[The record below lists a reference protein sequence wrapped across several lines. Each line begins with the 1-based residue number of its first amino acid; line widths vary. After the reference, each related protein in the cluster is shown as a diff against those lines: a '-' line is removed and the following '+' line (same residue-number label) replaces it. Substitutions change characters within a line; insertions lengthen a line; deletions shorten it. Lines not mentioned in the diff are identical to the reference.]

1 MFGTHVP
8 KHVVGDD
15 LGHPLNA
22 QICSRRRH
30 DLAPRRRQ
38 MWATT
43 WPHDKLH
50 QHVLWGEGGAGTWH
64 NAKSCQDGRTWPRTV
79 WFQHVASST
88 SSRNAFS
95 MWAGSEPAPPHGPNS
110 SPLDRPPPPTHVTL
124 RRNPKPSAPQ
134 GPSKFRLTR
143 DGLYVMIM
151 KKTSGRSM

>member
-15 LGHPLNA
+15 LGPPLNA
-22 QICSRRRH
+22 QTCSRRRH

-50 QHVLWGEGGAGTWH
+50 QHVLRGEGGLGPTPSH
-64 NAKSCQDGRTWPRTV
+64 AKMGGHGLAPSV
-79 WFQHVASST
+79 F
-88 SSRNAFS
+88 N
-95 MWAGSEPAPPHGPNS
+95 MWRRAQPPAVHLACGAGSEPGPPHGPNS

-134 GPSKFRLTR
+134 GPAKFRLAR